1 MPRSTSR
8 LVCFCELQW
17 NHTSFSISKLPRNKQ
32 YLTKKFSQSCITH
45 NHSSSHITHYRLNL
59 FRLWFQS
66 CKAGMRLPTYAPS
79 ATSPVMYFLKW
90 QGQASGWDHCFQ
102 LHLVFWHC
110 NMGDRNGNR
119 PTKNSATSAH
129 KFSSRHTHT
138 HLFNGPLSRT
148 TQVTRYQKCKNQSG
162 FYWSKR
168 RESGSDI
175 SCTICKS
182 APRSRQTTMPAH
194 HYSVFTGQMPFLSP
208 NQQRQSRTVEKKGP
222 WSMAKKDSSKMAIK
236 WTWSCSPQ
244 GSPGNIHL
252 VIARTV
258 FTCQSSLCQ

>member
-138 HLFNGPLSRT
+138 CLTALCQGLPRWPGTRNVKTNLDFTEAREERVAVTSAAPYASLHLAPDRQPCQHTT
-148 TQVTRYQKCKNQSG
+148 TQ
-162 FYWSKR
+162 F
-168 RESGSDI
+168 
-175 SCTICKS
+175 
-182 APRSRQTTMPAH
+182 
-194 HYSVFTGQMPFLSP
+194 FTGQMPFLLP